1 MLTKDQLF
9 KSIKQES
16 DICKHLFA
24 KIPPG
29 QFDYRPAENMRSTLG
44 LLQYLSF
51 APYEFAMAM
60 INDTFKTNDWS
71 AYTKAEKEASEL
83 KQEQFPSAMDKQIE
97 KYEMMLSGITDEELN
112 HKKVNPGWSKNDTLG
127 ASLVDMSLK
136 TITAYRMQLFLYLK
150 TTCAPELHSGNNWS
164 GMD

>member
-16 DICKHLFA
+16 DICKHLFT
-24 KIPPG
+24 KIPPE
-29 QFDYRPAENMRSTLG
+29 QFDYRPAENMRSTLE

-51 APYEFAMAM
+51 APYEFAQAM
-60 INDTFKTNDWS
+60 IKDTFNTNDWS
-71 AYTKAEKEASEL
+71 SYTNAEKEAEEL
-83 KQEQFPSAMDKQIE
+83 KPEQFPSAMDKQIE
-97 KYEMMLSGITDEELN
+97 RYEMMLSGITDEELN
-112 HKKVNPGWSKNDTLG
+112 NKKVNPGWSKNDTLG

-150 TTCAPELHSGNNWS
+150 TTCAPGLHSGNNWS